1 MTKSC
6 VNDFESKLSSFDLQI
21 FVSIE
26 SNQKDFLLISR
37 LQIPFSTYKCCLW
50 THEKTPACNFYVI
63 FPSTSQPESY
73 HLWNAGNFPE
83 ALLRA
88 VRLEAQYCYIP
99 QVFHEGFTLKMDRV
113 FPKPEGENLLFLLG
127 ENFQVNSAVQLWE
140 GTIFFRHFLKEL
152 KVRKA

>member
-6 VNDFESKLSSFDLQI
+6 VNDFESKLSSFGLQI

-26 SNQKDFLLISR
+26 SNQKDFPLISR
-37 LQIPFSTYKCCLW
+37 LQFPFSTYKCCLW
-50 THEKTPACNFYVI
+50 THEKTRTNCYRDLSINIPTRILPPV
-63 FPSTSQPESY
+63 
-73 HLWNAGNFPE
+73 NAGNFPE

-88 VRLEAQYCYIP
+88 VRLEAQYCYTP
-99 QVFHEGFTLKMDRV
+99 KFFTKASPKNGFGSSQGRRGIFSYSFFGLK
-113 FPKPEGENLLFLLG
+113 KNSGE
-127 ENFQVNSAVQLWE
+127 SAVQLWE